1 MVKFPLISRVLLPAT
16 LVLSPLTISSGAM
29 AVQFEQSEVR
39 SDLLIAIAR
48 PYGNNKHDLLILQQI
63 PGKKLCWQ
71 EQGTN
76 PTTVIPLLLNFDF
89 TGICDRS
96 TDSNGYS
103 IRVDGKDLGLE
114 YLLRIVK
121 KEGDLWLVG
130 SSRLNPSQPDVLIGR
145 THGVKNGLLKISLEP
160 GWRFTKRTFRGQILS
175 HVYLTGDRTAFN
187 TPAPNL
193 APNSQPN
200 RLTRNSSAADNSSL
214 DSPLS
219 ERPLQELTFTAGAP
233 RPNYPTSYP
242 NRSAPP
248 PLPIPP
254 RPLPSRNLVPSATS
268 AATVPPLPVPPAYS
282 QVNPQSNLQPAL
294 TPQPPSAARPGNNG
308 RSLPPVP
315 VPRSATPQQSPLP
328 SPTFPAQENPTATL
342 PPTLPPPPPS
352 LPASSPS
359 SLPATSSAATSPG
372 SRKTLSDVLTV
383 APRTAATPPLPAP
396 APVNSGIER
405 PVANLGRTTN
415 PGEIDRSAIANQS
428 SYRVLVNPGNQ
439 PDQVRSR
446 YPDAF
451 STAYKGRSLWQIGR
465 FSSQENAQKAL
476 NDLSVLG
483 VQGIIVP

>member
-1 MVKFPLISRVLLPAT
+1 MVKLPLISHVLLSTA
-16 LVLSPLTISSGAM
+16 LVLSPLMISSGAM
-29 AVQFEQSEVR
+29 AVQFEQSEVK
-39 SDLLIAIAR
+39 SDLFIAIAR

-63 PGKKLCWQ
+63 QGKQQCWQ

-76 PTTVIPLLLNFDF
+76 PTQVIPLLLNFDF

-114 YLLRIVK
+114 YLLRIVE

-130 SSRLNPSQPDVLIGR
+130 SSRLDPSQPDVLIGR

-160 GWRFTKRTFRGQILS
+160 GWRFTKRAFRGQILS

-187 TPAPNL
+187 APDPSL

-200 RLTRNSSAADNSSL
+200 RLTRNSSAADNYSL

-219 ERPLQELTFTAGAP
+219 ERPLQELTFTAGTP
-233 RPNYPTSYP
+233 RPNYPASYP
-242 NRSAPP
+242 NRAAPP
-248 PLPIPP
+248 PLPVPP
-254 RPLPSRNLVPSATS
+254 RPLPSRNLVPSTVPATMS
-268 AATVPPLPVPPAYS
+268 AATVPPLPVPPVYS
-282 QVNPQSNLQPAL
+282 QANPQPNLQPAL
-294 TPQPPSAARPGNNG
+294 TPLPPPPSAARPSNIG

-315 VPRSATPQQSPLP
+315 VTRSLSPQQSPLP
-328 SPTFPAQENPTATL
+328 SPTFPPQENPTATL
-342 PPTLPPPPPS
+342 PPTLPVPPPS
-352 LPASSPS
+352 LP
-359 SLPATSSAATSPG
+359 ATSPG

-396 APVNSGIER
+396 APVNPGPVNSGIER
-405 PVANLGRTTN
+405 PVANLGRATN
-415 PGEIDRSAIANQS
+415 PSEIDRSAIANQS

-451 STAYKGRSLWQIGR
+451 STSYKGRSLWQIGR